1 MLFDFLLFKKM
12 DQFCVKNE
20 IKYARTFKILT
31 VAFGEPSMSR
41 TQAELWYNRFKEG
54 REDVNNDARST
65 RTSKN
70 DETIEAMQK
79 MILDNRRIT
88 VKQDDDV
95 GISFDNEATNED
107 YFKIAKC

>member
-1 MLFDFLLFKKM
+1 MIGKS
-12 DQFCVKNE
+12 
-20 IKYARTFKILT
+20 T
-31 VAFGEPSMSR
+31 VGR
-41 TQAELWYNRFKEG
+41 TQVQLWHNQFKEG